1 VTTAKLEFERT
12 IARVTKAIAKRQ
24 STVREIDQ
32 ENLVVTQNDRSV
44 RIKINQNNQSDV
56 TTDFK

>member
-1 VTTAKLEFERT
+1 MTTAKLEFERT